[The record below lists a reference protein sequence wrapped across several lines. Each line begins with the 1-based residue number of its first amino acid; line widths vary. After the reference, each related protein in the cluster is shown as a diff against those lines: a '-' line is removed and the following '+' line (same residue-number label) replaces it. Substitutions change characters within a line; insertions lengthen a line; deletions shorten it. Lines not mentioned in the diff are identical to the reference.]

1 MHSIVAKTT
10 FAIID
15 YVIDERHC
23 CPRVNHGKCYAAVR
37 HEGASGSNIRNRD
50 EYHRCYGS
58 LSQASRNIE
67 NCKLEMLKI
76 SIQRGFKYPQGSWVL
91 ASARRLVSGLTVT
104 KTSDR
109 IPVAWPLHLSVKWEI
124 KYELLVRCI
133 NSWQLS

>member
-1 MHSIVAKTT
+1 MNAIAARASITVSVTLRSGMREQA
-10 FAIID
+10 AI
-15 YVIDERHC
+15 
-23 CPRVNHGKCYAAVR
+23 
-37 HEGASGSNIRNRD
+37 IRNRD
-50 EYHRCYGS
+50 EYHRCYGN

-91 ASARRLVSGLTVT
+91 ASARRLGSGLTVT

-133 NSWQLS
+133 NSWELCSWPA